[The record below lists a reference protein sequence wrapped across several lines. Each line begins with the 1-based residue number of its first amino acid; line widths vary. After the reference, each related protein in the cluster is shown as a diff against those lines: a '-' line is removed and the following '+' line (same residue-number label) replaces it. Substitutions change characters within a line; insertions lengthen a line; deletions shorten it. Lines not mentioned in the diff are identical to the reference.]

1 VQQIIKELAEAYS
14 LGDWKLAA
22 DLSTGFV
29 NENYRIDTASSHFFL
44 RIYRQQPLESVESK
58 MDLFCALSEIDYP
71 TAYPIAKS
79 DGDFVSQT
87 ERGVAVLYEFLDGE
101 TPDVT
106 YDTAFQI
113 GTAIGKLSNLK
124 SRWQSRTNK
133 INMAYCET
141 TLPLLST
148 LTTHS
153 RLLESFEHYTGVLK
167 EVAQAD
173 LPTGVIHSD
182 VFPDNTIFQD
192 GQLTGIID
200 FDDFCHETLLFELAM
215 AINGFGF
222 VDNQLVESPLKGVCI
237 GYSKQR
243 KLDDEELRLLPR
255 YIQLTALAMSCWH
268 INNGI
273 IDSSNSRSIAR
284 AEELVGRV
292 IELEGRLEE
301 LGGWVTRCRASAP

>member
-1 VQQIIKELAEAYS
+1 MQQVIKELAGMYS
-14 LGDWKLAA
+14 LGDWKLAGNF
-22 DLSTGFV
+22 STGFV
-29 NENYRIDTASSHFFL
+29 NENYKIDTASSQFFL
-44 RIYRQQPLESVESK
+44 RIYRQQPLESIESE
-58 MDLFCALSEIDYP
+58 MDLYCALSEIEFP

-79 DGDFVSQT
+79 DGDFVSHT
-87 ERGVAVLYEFLDGE
+87 EHGFAVLYEFLDGE

-106 YDTAFQI
+106 YETAFQI
-113 GTAIGKLSNLK
+113 GTAIGKLSNLE
-124 SRWQSRTNK
+124 SRWQSRNNK
-133 INMAYCET
+133 ITLAYCDT
-141 TLPLLST
+141 TLPKLPRST
-148 LTTHS
+148 AHS
-153 RLLESFEHYTGVLK
+153 RLFESFERYTGVLK
-167 EVAQAD
+167 KVAQAD
-173 LPTGVIHSD
+173 LPTGIIHGD
-182 VFPDNTIFQD
+182 VFPDNTLFKD

-222 VDNQLVESPLKGVCI
+222 VDNQLVESPLRGICS
-237 GYSKQR
+237 GYSRQR

-268 INNGI
+268 INNGM

-301 LGGWVTRCRASAP
+301 IGDWIATT